1 MRSWLTRQ
9 SYGFMGCAGAYQI
22 IESLSQDF
30 RLFKAYGILE
40 RKQRR
45 ALQEGGWEGAF
56 LCDALLRACAALGEV
71 QLMLLTV
78 HTMHA
83 LGIPVGYVAHGC
95 VLTGLGRAGR
105 LEVGHALQ
113 FIPDTLHQPCL
124 PVAVPLTISA
134 QRHLEATLSPD
145 FLL

>member
-1 MRSWLTRQ
+1 MHRW
-9 SYGFMGCAGAYQI
+9 
-22 IESLSQDF
+22 
-30 RLFKAYGILE
+30 
-40 RKQRR
+40 

-78 HTMHA
+78 RTMHA

-105 LEVGHALQ
+105 LEVGHAPKL
-113 FIPDTLHQPCL
+113 FPC
-124 PVAVPLTISA
+124 SA
-134 QRHLEATLSPD
+134 ASPLSPGHCSIISQAHMAS
-145 FLL
+145 L